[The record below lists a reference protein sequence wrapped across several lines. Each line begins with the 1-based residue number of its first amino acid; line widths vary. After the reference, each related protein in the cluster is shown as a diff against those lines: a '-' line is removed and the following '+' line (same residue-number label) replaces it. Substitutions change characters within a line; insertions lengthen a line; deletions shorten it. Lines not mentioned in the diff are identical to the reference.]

1 MASTA
6 AGLALVGKIPFMHSF
21 AVFASGRTY
30 DQLRNSICIPGLSV
44 RICGSSCGLS
54 DFGDGKTHQA
64 LEDVAI
70 MRALPGMAV
79 LCPAD
84 SVEAAKMMDCVL
96 DWKGPAYLR
105 INRNDLPFVTPEN
118 EPYHIGKVWKLR
130 DGSDVAVFASGLMVS
145 KALEAAESLA
155 KEGISVRVLNLS
167 TIKPIDRE
175 AVVAFAAGVRAI
187 VTVEEHN
194 LVGGLGSAVVEALR
208 RVRHAPVEFVGVQD
222 RFGQSA
228 ENHEV
233 LLRHFGLTTA
243 AVADAAKRL
252 LQTA

>member
-1 MASTA
+1 
-6 AGLALVGKIPFMHSF
+6 
-21 AVFASGRTY
+21 
-30 DQLRNSICIPGLSV
+30 
-44 RICGSSCGLS
+44 
-54 DFGDGKTHQA
+54 
-64 LEDVAI
+64 
-70 MRALPGMAV
+70 
-79 LCPAD
+79 
-84 SVEAAKMMDCVL
+84 VL
-96 DWKGPAYLR
+96 DWKGPVYLR
-105 INRNDLPFVTPEN
+105 INRNDLPFVTPED

-130 DGSDVAVFASGLMVS
+130 EGSDVAVFASGLMVS

-222 RFGQSA
+222 SFGQSA

-233 LLRHFGLTTA
+233 LLRHFGLTAA
-243 AVADAAKRL
+243 AVAAAVRRL
-252 LQTA
+252 LQTSEAGQ